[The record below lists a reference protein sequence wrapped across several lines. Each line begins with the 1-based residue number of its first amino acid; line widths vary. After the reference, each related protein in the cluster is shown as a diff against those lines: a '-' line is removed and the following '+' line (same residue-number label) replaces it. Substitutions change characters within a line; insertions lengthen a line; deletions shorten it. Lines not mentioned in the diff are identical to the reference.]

1 MSADPNWPLAFK
13 RFGHGPRPADRG
25 RTGDPREALLAEA
38 SKPGAAVLDTPGL
51 LATADY
57 QKLVFADQA
66 EKKRLRDLGAMQLSR
81 SALPSYLPIAIPVDP
96 GAPPVLAGA
105 APVAAAPMAG
115 GVSMGANAM
124 AGPNAMAPNV
134 MASPAAMASANPM
147 AGPKAPEAPEG
158 KAFRSEALARLEKAA
173 TADIGFVERWVAFWS
188 NHFCVSVSKSNL
200 VHVAAGSF
208 EREAIRAHAF
218 GRFSDMLLAVER
230 HPAMIHFLDNQQS
243 IGPDSIAGKRRKVG
257 LNENLAREILEL
269 HTMGVGSGYSQGDVT
284 SLARII
290 TGWTSVGPDG
300 KLGDPGTF
308 AFNANAHEPGAQT
321 VLGRVY
327 EQDGEAQGE
336 AALADIAKSPAT
348 AQHIAKKLAKAF
360 VSDDPQPALSAKL
373 AAVFQDTGG
382 DLLALAK
389 ALIEAPEAW
398 SAPPAKLR
406 NPWEWTVASYR
417 AFAKEPTDPGQTLN
431 ALRSL
436 GQPLWQPAGPNGFS
450 DDTAAW
456 LSPEG
461 MKTRLEVAAQFSHQ
475 IKDAPKPTDL
485 VDPILG
491 AMASAD
497 TRETIARA
505 ETPEQAYALL
515 ILSPEFMRR

>member
-1 MSADPNWPLAFK
+1 MSADANWPLALK
-13 RFGHGPRPADRG
+13 RFGHGARPVDKARS
-25 RTGDPREALLAEA
+25 GDPREALIAEI
-38 SKPGAAVLDTPGL
+38 SKPDAALLDAPGL
-51 LATADY
+51 LSTSDN

-66 EKKRLRDLGAMQLSR
+66 EKKRLRDLGAAQLAR
-81 SALPSYLPIAIPVDP
+81 SALPSYLPIKTPV
-96 GAPPVLAGA
+96 APVLAGGVAGA
-105 APVAAAPMAG
+105 APAMAG
-115 GVSMGANAM
+115 NMMTAPNAM
-124 AGPNAMAPNV
+124 AGGAMMPAVNAATAPGAMAAAK
-134 MASPAAMASANPM
+134 AS
-147 AGPKAPEAPEG
+147 EAPEG
-158 KAFRSEALARLEKAA
+158 RAYRSEALARLAKAVG
-173 TADIGFVERWVAFWS
+173 ADIGFAERWVAFWS
-188 NHFCVSVSKSNL
+188 NHFCVSISKSNL

-218 GRFSDMLLAVER
+218 GRFADMLRAVEQ
-230 HPAMIHFLDNQQS
+230 HPAMLHFLDNQQS
-243 IGPDSIAGKRRKVG
+243 IGPDSPAGRRRKVG

-269 HTMGVGSGYSQGDVT
+269 HTMGVGSGYGQTDVT
-284 SLARII
+284 SLARVI

-300 KLGDPGTF
+300 KMGVPGTF
-308 AFNANAHEPGAQT
+308 VFNVNAHEPGAQT
-321 VLGRVY
+321 ILDKSY
-327 EQDGEAQGE
+327 AQAGEAQGE
-336 AALADIAKSPAT
+336 AALDDIAHYPAT
-348 AQHIAKKLAKAF
+348 ARHIANKLAKAF
-360 VSDDPQPALSAKL
+360 VSDDPQPQLAAKL
-373 AAVFQDTGG
+373 AAVFQATGG

-398 SAPPAKLR
+398 SAPATKLR

-417 AFAKEPTDPGQTLN
+417 AFDKVPTDPGQALN
-431 ALRSL
+431 ALRLL

-461 MKTRLEVAAQFSHQ
+461 IKTRVEVAALFSRQ
-475 IKDAPKPTDL
+475 IKDARRPADL

-491 AMASAD
+491 AAASSD